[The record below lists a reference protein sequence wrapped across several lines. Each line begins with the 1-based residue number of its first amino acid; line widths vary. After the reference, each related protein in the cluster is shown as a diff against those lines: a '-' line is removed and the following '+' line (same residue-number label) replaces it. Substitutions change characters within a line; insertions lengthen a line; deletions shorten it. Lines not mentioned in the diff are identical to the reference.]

1 MRHLRRRRRFD
12 VSGGDALEDPLSGV
26 ANLFDASVV
35 FIVSMM
41 LALFMAYNMMDLIDP
56 TAEVTLTRKTADGQ
70 TEIVTRKGREVTV
83 RRVTDRK
90 LSGEGERLGTAYR
103 LKDGRTVYVPD

>member
-1 MRHLRRRRRFD
+1 
-12 VSGGDALEDPLSGV
+12 
-26 ANLFDASVV
+26 
-35 FIVSMM
+35 
-41 LALFMAYNMMDLIDP
+41 MAYNMMDLIDP